1 MVKIIIRDYC
11 PGDLAALIDLFRGS
25 VRSVARRDYSE
36 RQVLAWAPDFIG
48 SEGFALR
55 RAAKPTWVAEINGQI
70 VGFADLESD
79 GHVDML
85 FVHAGHQGKGIARA
99 LLAHIENMAMRQSL
113 DRLYTE
119 ASITARTAFK
129 RSGFQ
134 VITDQTVTV
143 RGSLTIGWKSSSL
156 YVCVRVV
163 SSRYHTRRY
172 PWASRCMDTKHE
184 RRGAGK

>member
-143 RGSLTIGWKSSSL
+143 RGETFVNYRMEKQLS
-156 YVCVRVV
+156 VCLR
-163 SSRYHTRRY
+163 SGR
-172 PWASRCMDTKHE
+172 KQ
-184 RRGAGK
+184 